1 MPVPLQ
7 ITVLNLPHSA
17 ALEARVRKIAEKLE
31 KFHARIVSCRVNI
44 EELRRHR
51 SRGRLFH
58 VRVDLRIPGKELVSS
73 HRHDK
78 DPYLALRDAFLS
90 LRRQL
95 EDNASETRGKVKRQ
109 AGKQAGKRARP
120 ARAETS

>member
-1 MPVPLQ
+1 MTVPLQ
-7 ITVLNLPHSA
+7 ITVLNLPHST
-17 ALEARVRKIAEKLE
+17 ALEARVRKMADKLE
-31 KFHARIVSCRVNI
+31 KFHPRIVSCRVGI

-58 VRVDLRIPGKELVSS
+58 VSVDLRIPGKELVSN

-78 DPYLALRDAFLS
+78 DPYLALRDAFVS

-95 EDNASETRGKVKRQ
+95 EDFAQVTRGEVK
-109 AGKQAGKRARP
+109 GHTRAR
-120 ARAETS
+120 RAASKDSER

>member
-1 MPVPLQ
+1 MRVPVQ

-17 ALEARVRKIAEKLE
+17 ALEARARKMAEKLE
-31 KFHARIVSCRVNI
+31 KFHHRIVSCRVGI

-58 VRVDLRIPGKELVSS
+58 VRVDLRIPGREIVSN

-95 EDNASETRGKVKRQ
+95 EDAARVKRGDVKTH
-109 AGKQAGKRARP
+109 AGRSR
-120 ARAETS
+120 RAEREES

>member
-1 MPVPLQ
+1 MPIPLQ
-7 ITVLNLPHSA
+7 ITVLNVPRSA
-17 ALEARVRKIAEKLE
+17 ALEARVVEMTAKLE
-31 KFHARIVSCRVNI
+31 KFHSRIVSCRVNI

-51 SRGRLFH
+51 SRGRLYH
-58 VRVDLRIPGKELVSS
+58 VRVDLRVPGKEIVSN

-95 EDNASETRGKVKRQ
+95 EDVSRVKRGDVKKH
-109 AGKQAGKRARP
+109 AARTRRA
-120 ARAETS
+120 AQGETS

>member
-1 MPVPLQ
+1 MRVPIQ
-7 ITVLNLPHSA
+7 ITVLNLPRSA
-17 ALEARVRKIAEKLE
+17 ALEARARKMAEKLE
-31 KFHARIVSCRVNI
+31 RFHSRIVSCRIGI

-58 VRVDLRIPGKELVSS
+58 VRVDLRIPGKEIVSN

-78 DPYLALRDAFLS
+78 DPYLALRDAFES

-95 EDNASETRGKVKRQ
+95 EDSARVRRGDVKGHTRFGRAARDGSAS
-109 AGKQAGKRARP
+109 
-120 ARAETS
+120 

>member
-1 MPVPLQ
+1 MRVPLQ
-7 ITVLNLPHSA
+7 ITVLNLPRSA

-31 KFHARIVSCRVNI
+31 KFHTRIVSCRVSI

-51 SRGRLFH
+51 SSGRLFH
-58 VRVDLRIPGKELVSS
+58 VRVDLRIPGREIVSN

-78 DPYLALRDAFLS
+78 DPYLALRDTFLS

-95 EDNASETRGKVKRQ
+95 EDSTRVTRGKAK
-109 AGKQAGKRARP
+109 RP
-120 ARAETS
+120 ATRRVRTARTEAS

>member
-1 MPVPLQ
+1 MRVPVQ
-7 ITVLNLPHSA
+7 ITILNLPRSA
-17 ALEARVRKIAEKLE
+17 TLEARARTMMDRLE
-31 KFHARIVSCRVNI
+31 KFHPRIVSCRVSI

-58 VRVDLRIPGKELVSS
+58 VRVDLRIPGKEIVSN

-95 EDNASETRGKVKRQ
+95 EDTTRVARGEVKN
-109 AGKQAGKRARP
+109 P
-120 ARAETS
+120 ARTRRAVRGEPS

>member
-1 MPVPLQ
+1 VRVPLQ

-17 ALEARVRKIAEKLE
+17 ALEARVRQMAEKLE
-31 KFHARIVSCRVNI
+31 KFHRRIVSCRVGI

-58 VRVDLRIPGKELVSS
+58 VSVDLRIPGREIVSN

-78 DPYLALRDAFLS
+78 DPYLALRDAFVS

-95 EDNASETRGKVKRQ
+95 EDAARVKRGNVKAHATRSGR
-109 AGKQAGKRARP
+109 AGK
-120 ARAETS
+120 E

>member
-1 MPVPLQ
+1 MSIPLQ
-7 ITVLNLPHSA
+7 ITVLNVPRSA
-17 ALEARVRKIAEKLE
+17 ALEARVMKMTEKLE
-31 KFHARIVSCRVNI
+31 KFHSRIVSCRVSI

-51 SRGRLFH
+51 SRGRLYH
-58 VRVDLRIPGKELVSS
+58 VRVDLRVPGREIVSN

-95 EDNASETRGKVKRQ
+95 EDASRVARGEVKRH
-109 AGKQAGKRARP
+109 ARGGRA
-120 ARAETS
+120 ARGALP

>member
-1 MPVPLQ
+1 MRVPLQ

-17 ALEARVRKIAEKLE
+17 ALEDRARKMAEKLE
-31 KFHARIVSCRVNI
+31 KFHPRIVSCRIGI

-58 VRVDLRIPGKELVSS
+58 VRVDLRIPGRELVSN

-78 DPYLALRDAFLS
+78 DPYLALRDAFVS

-95 EDNASETRGKVKRQ
+95 EDFARVARVKTK
-109 AGKQAGKRARP
+109 GRARDP
-120 ARAETS
+120 RV

>member
-1 MPVPLQ
+1 MGVPLQ

-58 VRVDLRIPGKELVSS
+58 VRVDLRIPGKEIVSN
-73 HRHDK
+73 HRHAK
-78 DPYLALRDAFLS
+78 DPYLALRDSFLS

-95 EDNASETRGKVKRQ
+95 EDTTRVTRGKVKRPS
-109 AGKQAGKRARP
+109 ARRARTAP
-120 ARAETS
+120 SEAS

>member
-1 MPVPLQ
+1 MTIPLQ
-7 ITVLNLPHSA
+7 ITVLNVERSA
-17 ALEARVRKIAEKLE
+17 ALEARVIKMAEKLE
-31 KFHARIVSCRVNI
+31 KFHSRIVSCRVGI

-51 SRGRLFH
+51 SRGRLYH
-58 VRVDLRIPGKELVSS
+58 VRVDLRVPGKEIVSN

-95 EDNASETRGKVKRQ
+95 EDLSQVKR
-109 AGKQAGKRARP
+109 GEMKRRT
-120 ARAETS
+120 RVGREE

>member
-1 MPVPLQ
+1 MRVPLQ
-7 ITVLNLPHSA
+7 ITVLNLPRSA
-17 ALEARVRKIAEKLE
+17 ALEARVRKMADSLE
-31 KFHARIVSCRVNI
+31 KFHSRIVSCRVSI

-51 SRGRLFH
+51 TTGRLFH
-58 VRVDLRIPGKELVSS
+58 VRVGLRVPGKEIVSN

-95 EDNASETRGKVKRQ
+95 EDTARVGRGEVK
-109 AGKQAGKRARP
+109 KHP
-120 ARAETS
+120 ARTRRAAQGESS

>member
-1 MPVPLQ
+1 MGIPLQ
-7 ITVLNLPHSA
+7 ITVLNVPRSA
-17 ALEARVRKIAEKLE
+17 ALEARTRSIVEKLE
-31 KFHARIVSCRVNI
+31 RFHPRITSCRVSI

-51 SRGRLFH
+51 STARLFH
-58 VRVDLRIPGKELVSS
+58 VRFDVRIPGREIVSN

-95 EDNASETRGKVKRQ
+95 EDAARLRRGQVKRHKTTRRRISR
-109 AGKQAGKRARP
+109 GEP
-120 ARAETS
+120 

>member
-1 MPVPLQ
+1 MRVPLQ

-17 ALEARVRKIAEKLE
+17 ALEARARRMAEKLE
-31 KFHARIVSCRVNI
+31 RFHPRIVSCRVGI

-58 VRVDLRIPGKELVSS
+58 VRVDLRIPGREIVSN

-95 EDNASETRGKVKRQ
+95 EDAARVKRGDVKNH
-109 AGKQAGKRARP
+109 AARSRRAR
-120 ARAETS
+120 REES

>member
-7 ITVLNLPHSA
+7 ITVLNLDRSA
-17 ALEARVRKIAEKLE
+17 ALEARVRKMADGLE
-31 KFHARIVSCRVNI
+31 KFHSRIVSCRVNI

-58 VRVDLRIPGKELVSS
+58 VRVDLRIPGKEIVSN
-73 HRHDK
+73 HRHAK
-78 DPYLALRDAFLS
+78 DPYLALRDSFLS

-95 EDNASETRGKVKRQ
+95 EDSTRVARGEVK
-109 AGKQAGKRARP
+109 KHP
-120 ARAETS
+120 ARTRRAAQGEPS

>member
-1 MPVPLQ
+1 MRVPVQ
-7 ITVLNLPHSA
+7 ITVLNLPRSA
-17 ALEARVRKIAEKLE
+17 TLEARARTMVDRLE
-31 KFHARIVSCRVNI
+31 KFHPRIVSCRVSI

-58 VRVDLRIPGKELVSS
+58 VRVDLRIPGKEIVSN

-95 EDNASETRGKVKRQ
+95 EDTTRVARGEVKKHPGRTR
-109 AGKQAGKRARP
+109 RAVRGEP
-120 ARAETS
+120 S

>member
-1 MPVPLQ
+1 VRVPLQ

-17 ALEARVRKIAEKLE
+17 ALEARARRMAEKLE
-31 KFHARIVSCRVNI
+31 RFHPRIVSCRVGI

-51 SRGRLFH
+51 SHGRLFH
-58 VRVDLRIPGKELVSS
+58 VRVDLRIPGKEIVSN

-78 DPYLALRDAFLS
+78 DPYLALRDAFVS

-95 EDNASETRGKVKRQ
+95 EDASQVKR
-109 AGKQAGKRARP
+109 GEVKRHRV
-120 ARAETS
+120 RQ